1 MRTSSYVIFSN
12 LYKLEMKSNERVENK
27 NKPRAHSFV
36 VSQNENVLGEE
47 FSPFSASIKGS
58 FNLL

>member
-1 MRTSSYVIFSN
+1 MRVSSNVIFSN
-12 LYKLEMKSNERVENK
+12 LYKLKMESNERVENK
-27 NKPRAHSFV
+27 NKPCVLFFV

-47 FSPFSASIKGS
+47 FSPFNASIKGS